1 MKNENLSKM
10 YKNRVTDFLEK
21 MTELPIKETD
31 FYKPKSVKYLGPAF
45 MRFTAPKGDD
55 DIMKSYKDQSVI
67 LDPTP
72 SLPERVTWNMRP
84 RNKNLELGPEF
95 KFTHRL
101 QMQRVSDRLNS
112 ETWNSFKQSE
122 ITTPQY

>member
-101 QMQRVSDRLNS
+101 QM
-112 ETWNSFKQSE
+112 
-122 ITTPQY
+122 